1 MTKRRFGRIRKLP
14 SGRFQARYPGPDG
27 VDRPAPN
34 TFPTKT
40 DASRWLIN
48 KEAEL
53 LSKRWIDPALAA
65 TPLET
70 YARKWIDER
79 PGLRP
84 KTLVLYNGLLRNHIA
99 PTLGEEPLN
108 TLTPPMLR
116 TWRKSLLDG
125 GLGPVTTAKAYRL
138 LRSILTTAVEDRMIE
153 FNPCYIKGAATEKSP
168 ERPTL
173 TLAEVYRIASGI
185 APRYRALV
193 LLAAMGS
200 LRWGELAGLQRR
212 DVSLSRGV
220 VKVRRAAVEL
230 PTGEL
235 RIGPPKSDA
244 GVRDIHLPELVIEDL
259 RLHFEIYVKP
269 GAESH
274 VFTGPKGALLRRS
287 NFQRAWSKAVTAA
300 ELPGT
305 IHFHDLRHTGNNWA
319 AEAGATLADLMQRM
333 GHASTRA
340 AVRYIHTRDSRQRFL
355 AQAMSEHLD
364 GLRDDDGTDQ
374 DEDDEGDA
382 LPVASGT

>member
-1 MTKRRFGRIRKLP
+1 
-14 SGRFQARYPGPDG
+14 
-27 VDRPAPN
+27 
-34 TFPTKT
+34 
-40 DASRWLIN
+40 
-48 KEAEL
+48 
-53 LSKRWIDPALAA
+53 
-65 TPLET
+65 
-70 YARKWIDER
+70 
-79 PGLRP
+79 
-84 KTLVLYNGLLRNHIA
+84 
-99 PTLGEEPLN
+99 
-108 TLTPPMLR
+108 
-116 TWRKSLLDG
+116 
-125 GLGPVTTAKAYRL
+125 
-138 LRSILTTAVEDRMIE
+138 
-153 FNPCYIKGAATEKSP
+153 
-168 ERPTL
+168 
-173 TLAEVYRIASGI
+173 
-185 APRYRALV
+185 
-193 LLAAMGS
+193 MGS

-212 DVSLSRGV
+212 DLSQTRGV

-287 NFQRAWSKAVTAA
+287 NFQRAWRTALKAADVT
-300 ELPGT
+300 GV

-319 AEAGATLADLMQRM
+319 AESGATLADLMQRM

-364 GLRDDDGTDQ
+364 GLRADDSTDQ
-374 DEDDEGDA
+374 DGDDEDGA

>member
-1 MTKRRFGRIRKLP
+1 MSKRRFGRIRKLA
-14 SGRFQARYPGPDG
+14 SGRWQARYPGPDG
-27 VDRPAPN
+27 IDRPAPH
-34 TFPTKT
+34 TFANKT
-40 DASRWLIN
+40 DAARWLTN

-53 LSKRWIDPALAA
+53 LSKQWIDPALAA
-65 TPLET
+65 TPLGT

-108 TLTPPMLR
+108 TLTAPMLR

-125 GLGPVTTAKAYRL
+125 GLGAVTTAKAYRL

-173 TLAEVYRIASGI
+173 TLAEVYGIASGI

-244 GVRDIHLPELVIEDL
+244 GVRDIHLPELVTEDL

-274 VFTGPKGALLRRS
+274 VFTGAKGALLRRS
-287 NFQRAWSKAVTAA
+287 NFQRAWRKALKAA
-300 ELPGT
+300 EVTGA

-319 AEAGATLADLMQRM
+319 AESGATLADLMQRM

-364 GLRDDDGTDQ
+364 GLRTADDADQ
-374 DEDDEGDA
+374 DGDDEDGA
-382 LPVASGT
+382 LPIASGT